1 MSPLVSM
8 PQLLDH
14 AADNG
19 YGIPALNVNN
29 PARVQVVM
37 TAAIRK

>member
-1 MSPLVSM
+1 M

-14 AADNG
+14 AADHG

-29 PARVQVVM
+29 PERVQAVM
-37 TAAIRK
+37 TAATRK